1 MNYRDDRVDP
11 HGRGYGGR
19 GGRGGRGGG
28 RRNDYDRNDR
38 VPEEARSSSAGAGAG
53 AGAGGGGGGHYTERR
68 HSRPFSHEGERRSS
82 RPSRGSGS
90 PPTRAPSHSAAS
102 HSPWVHILNIK
113 DERIAKKIDARQH
126 ELESVDAQLLALN
139 QQRCKLET
147 ALSHLDRHAARE
159 ELNVRLT
166 HEKLDE
172 FAYL

>member
-1 MNYRDDRVDP
+1 MNYRDDRGDP

-38 VPEEARSSSAGAGAG
+38 VPEEARSSSAGAGG
-53 AGAGGGGGGHYTERR
+53 GAGGGGGGHYAERR
-68 HSRPFSHEGERRSS
+68 HSRPFSHEGEHRSS
-82 RPSRGSGS
+82 HPSRGSGS
-90 PPTRAPSHSAAS
+90 PPTRTPSHSAAS
-102 HSPWVHILNIK
+102 HSPWVHILSIK
-113 DERIAKKIDARQH
+113 DERIAKRIDARQH
-126 ELESVDAQLLALN
+126 ELDSVDAQLLALN

>member
-1 MNYRDDRVDP
+1 MNYRDDRGDP
-11 HGRGYGGR
+11 HGRGYSGR

-38 VPEEARSSSAGAGAG
+38 VPEEARSSSAGAVAGGGAS
-53 AGAGGGGGGHYTERR
+53 GGGGGHYTERR
-68 HSRPFSHEGERRSS
+68 HGRPYSHEGERRSS
-82 RPSRGSGS
+82 RPGRGSGS
-90 PPTRAPSHSAAS
+90 PPSRAPSHSAAS